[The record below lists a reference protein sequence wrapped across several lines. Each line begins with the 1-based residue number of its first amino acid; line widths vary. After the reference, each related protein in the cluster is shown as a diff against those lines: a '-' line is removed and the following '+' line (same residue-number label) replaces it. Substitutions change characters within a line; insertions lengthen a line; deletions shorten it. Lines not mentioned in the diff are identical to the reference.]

1 MPAIIEFR
9 EALSKDILGEYQDLM
24 ESLRKKEQKISKQA
38 MHKDSSAVSYDVL
51 YWLKGQYTGNKNDDR
66 GMEETWR
73 KCYSACWFNYY

>member
-51 YWLKGQYTGNKNDDR
+51 Y
-66 GMEETWR
+66 
-73 KCYSACWFNYY
+73 